1 MEKKKLP
8 LPIQIFIGLVLG
20 IIAGLCLMKTPHIAT
35 AYILPIG
42 TIFLNLIK
50 FIVVPIVFFSIIC
63 GVISMKDIKKVG
75 SIGVKTVVYYMCTTA
90 VAVIIG
96 LILANI
102 FKSFFPVLQ
111 VSGLE
116 YQASEAPSLMDTI
129 VSIFPSNIIS
139 PFSSATML
147 QVIVASLFFGFGI
160 LLAGEKGELFGQFAE
175 SASEVSLQIMS
186 LIISLSPIGVFCL
199 IAPVVAENGPVILGS
214 LAMVLAVAYMGY
226 ILHAVLVYSSTVG
239 VLGGVSP

>member
-102 FKSFFPVLQ
+102 FKSFFPVVRMAIQ
-111 VSGLE
+111 NFSKNPVISMVSGL
-116 YQASEAPSLMDTI
+116 
-129 VSIFPSNIIS
+129 
-139 PFSSATML
+139 
-147 QVIVASLFFGFGI
+147 
-160 LLAGEKGELFGQFAE
+160 AG
-175 SASEVSLQIMS
+175 
-186 LIISLSPIGVFCL
+186 
-199 IAPVVAENGPVILGS
+199 
-214 LAMVLAVAYMGY
+214 
-226 ILHAVLVYSSTVG
+226 
-239 VLGGVSP
+239 

>member
-1 MEKKKLP
+1 
-8 LPIQIFIGLVLG
+8 
-20 IIAGLCLMKTPHIAT
+20 
-35 AYILPIG
+35 
-42 TIFLNLIK
+42 
-50 FIVVPIVFFSIIC
+50 
-63 GVISMKDIKKVG
+63 
-75 SIGVKTVVYYMCTTA
+75 
-90 VAVIIG
+90 
-96 LILANI
+96 
-102 FKSFFPVLQ
+102 
-111 VSGLE
+111 
-116 YQASEAPSLMDTI
+116 
-129 VSIFPSNIIS
+129 
-139 PFSSATML
+139 ML